1 MTLSGIESATGYK
14 VPGHGRGLLD
24 VIRYRYLL
32 RLLVRQG
39 IKVRY
44 RGSVL
49 GWTWSYVKP
58 AVQFVVYYL
67 AFGVFL
73 NLDRGIDNF
82 AIYLFAGLIVVNLF
96 AEAFGNATRSIVDNA
111 ALVKKIYL
119 PRELFPIASVIIAF
133 IHFLPQLA
141 ILIIAS
147 ILFGW
152 QPSLLQ
158 LAGVLLGVLIIVV
171 LATGFGL
178 MFGAFNVSFRDAE
191 NFVDLI
197 LLLAT
202 WTSPVFYSWTMVANH
217 VPDWLLSVYL
227 STPLPAAVELF
238 HNGFWYPTTTRPQSL
253 PPDLWLSGFIALG
266 ISVLVLLLGQYLFR
280 RLEGKFAQVL

>member
-1 MTLSGIESATGYK
+1 MTMSGVESAAGYK

-24 VIRYRYLL
+24 VVRYRYLL
-32 RLLVRQG
+32 LLLIRQG

-73 NLDRGIDNF
+73 NLDRGIEHF
-82 AIYLFAGLIVVNLF
+82 AVYLFSGLVVVNLF
-96 AEAFGNATRSIVDNA
+96 SEAFSNATRSIVENS

-119 PRELFPIASVIIAF
+119 PRELFPIASVIIAL

-141 ILIIAS
+141 ILMIGCLI
-147 ILFGW
+147 FGW
-152 QPSLLQ
+152 QPDALQ
-158 LAGVLLGVLIIVV
+158 LLGVLMGALIIVV
-171 LATGFGL
+171 LATGAGL
-178 MFGAFNVSFRDAE
+178 LFGAFNVSFRDAE

-197 LLLAT
+197 LLLVT
-202 WTSPVFYSWTMVANH
+202 WISPVFYAWTMVRDH
-217 VPDWLLSVYL
+217 VPAWLLDIYMT
-227 STPLPAAVELF
+227 TPITAAVEFF
-238 HNGFWYPTTTRPQSL
+238 HNGFWYPTTTKPQEL
-253 PPDLWLSGFIALG
+253 PPELWANGLVALG
-266 ISVLVLLLGQYLFR
+266 LSAVLLLIGQFVFR
-280 RLEGKFAQVL
+280 RLEGRFAQVL

>member
-1 MTLSGIESATGYK
+1 MSLTGVESAAGYR

-32 RLLVRQG
+32 VLLVRQG

-58 AVQFVVYYL
+58 AMQFVVYYL
-67 AFGVFL
+67 AFGVIL
-73 NLDRGIDNF
+73 GVDRGIENF
-82 AIYLFAGLIVVNLF
+82 AVYLFSGLIVVNLF
-96 AEAFGNATRSIVDNA
+96 SEAFGNATRSIVENS

-119 PRELFPIASVIIAF
+119 PRELFPIASVIIAV
-133 IHFLPQLA
+133 IHFLPQLV
-141 ILIIAS
+141 ILVLGS

-152 QPSLLQ
+152 QPNLIQ
-158 LAGVLLGVLIIVV
+158 LLGVILGVIIIVV
-171 LATGFGL
+171 LASGVGL

-191 NFVDLI
+191 NFVDLF

-202 WTSPVFYSWTMVANH
+202 WTSPVFYSWSMVAQH
-217 VPDWLLSVYL
+217 VPEWLLNAYL
-227 STPLPAAVELF
+227 ATPLPAAVELF
-238 HNGFWYPTTTRPQSL
+238 HNGFWYPTTTRPAEL
-253 PPDLWLSGFIALG
+253 PPELWTAGFVGLGLSI
-266 ISVLVLLLGQYLFR
+266 LVLALGQYLFR
-280 RLEGKFAQVL
+280 RLEGRFAQIL

>member
-1 MTLSGIESATGYK
+1 MSLTGVESAAGYK
-14 VPGHGRGLLD
+14 IPGHGRGLLD

-32 RLLVRQG
+32 ILLIRQG

-67 AFGVFL
+67 AFGLILGV
-73 NLDRGIDNF
+73 NRGIDNF
-82 AIYLFAGLIVVNLF
+82 AVYLFAGLIVVNLF
-96 AEAFGNATRSIVDNA
+96 SEAFGNATRSIVENA

-141 ILIIAS
+141 ILIIGA

-152 QPSLLQ
+152 QPNLLQ
-158 LAGVLLGVLIIVV
+158 LAGVLLGLLIVVV
-171 LATGFGL
+171 LATGVGL

-202 WTSPVFYSWTMVANH
+202 WTSPVFYSWTMVASH
-217 VPDWLLSVYL
+217 VPEWLLNAYL

-238 HNGFWYPTTTRPQSL
+238 HYGFWYPTTSQTAEL
-253 PPDLWLSGFIALG
+253 PPELWMSGFVGLG
-266 ISVLVLLLGQYLFR
+266 LSVLILILGQYLFR
-280 RLEGKFAQVL
+280 RLEGRFAQIL

>member
-1 MTLSGIESATGYK
+1 MSMTGAESAAGYK
-14 VPGHGRGLLD
+14 VPGYGRGLLD

-32 RLLVRQG
+32 LLLIRQG

-73 NLDRGIDNF
+73 KLDRGIENF
-82 AIYLFAGLIVVNLF
+82 AVYLFAGLIVVNLF
-96 AEAFGNATRSIVDNA
+96 SEAFGNATRSIVENA

-119 PRELFPIASVIIAF
+119 PRELFPIASVIIAL

-141 ILIIAS
+141 ILVIGAM
-147 ILFGW
+147 LFGW
-152 QPSLLQ
+152 QPNLLQ
-158 LAGVLLGVLIIVV
+158 LAGVLLGAVIIVL

-191 NFVDLI
+191 NFVELI

-202 WTSPVFYSWTMVANH
+202 WTSPVFYAWSMVANH
-217 VPDWLLSVYL
+217 VPEWLLKVYL

-238 HNGFWYPTTTRPQSL
+238 HNGFWYPTTTKPQQL
-253 PPDLWLSGFIALG
+253 PPDLWLSGFVALG
-266 ISVLVLLLGQYLFR
+266 ISVLVLILGQFLFR
-280 RLEGKFAQVL
+280 RLEGRFAQIL